1 MSKSLFV
8 FLVFLLSC
16 SFSYANSIHD
26 IKLAAAQ
33 GDEVINFSK
42 FKGSVLLVVNIATR
56 CGYTGQLEGLESLY
70 KEYKDKG
77 LQIIGIPS
85 NSFGSQTPEKDKEV
99 AKFCR
104 LKYGASFPI
113 TEKQSFKGEDLSPVA
128 KRLLSLS
135 NKKSVKWNFEKFL
148 FNKNGEFVKWFP
160 SSKKP
165 NDKDLVLEISK
176 LL

>member
-33 GDEVINFSK
+33 GDEVINFST

-85 NSFGSQTPEKDKEV
+85 NSLGPKHQKKT
-99 AKFCR
+99 
-104 LKYGASFPI
+104 
-113 TEKQSFKGEDLSPVA
+113 
-128 KRLLSLS
+128 
-135 NKKSVKWNFEKFL
+135 KKSRS
-148 FNKNGEFVKWFP
+148 FVGSNTEQAFQ
-160 SSKKP
+160 
-165 NDKDLVLEISK
+165 
-176 LL
+176 